1 MRLFKISDKKYL
13 RYMNNTTALSVH
25 HLKKTFRRV
34 CQNSFS
40 AKDSYHFVKNN
51 RYQRVNNSMITV
63 TLIFMRE

>member
-1 MRLFKISDKKYL
+1 MEYEMINKE
-13 RYMNNTTALSVH
+13 T
-25 HLKKTFRRV
+25 RV

>member
-1 MRLFKISDKKYL
+1 MGQVFKIVIYVK
-13 RYMNNTTALSVH
+13 
-25 HLKKTFRRV
+25 RV

-40 AKDSYHFVKNN
+40 AKDSYHFVKKN

>member
-1 MRLFKISDKKYL
+1 M
-13 RYMNNTTALSVH
+13 
-25 HLKKTFRRV
+25 RV

-63 TLIFMRE
+63 TLIFMRGGETVNMKGSFSEFLVLTHPRAVTSF

>member
-1 MRLFKISDKKYL
+1 MWNKPWKYREGFAIS
-13 RYMNNTTALSVH
+13 M
-25 HLKKTFRRV
+25 RV

>member
-1 MRLFKISDKKYL
+1 MTGRKVDKLAGDRGYRGVKQIG
-13 RYMNNTTALSVH
+13 
-25 HLKKTFRRV
+25 KRV

>member
-1 MRLFKISDKKYL
+1 MSKHTVANFPFHTCIIPAFLQLKLRDNGKK
-13 RYMNNTTALSVH
+13 
-25 HLKKTFRRV
+25 KRV

-40 AKDSYHFVKNN
+40 AKDSYHFVKNY